1 MAVSLKDRLAKVV
14 RIFTTPPVFAFAL
27 CTIAYFELENA
38 FASPA
43 HYWLSVFFL
52 TLLPLLSYLLF
63 ISVPALRKKGRNTE
77 RNLALAFSVV
87 GYIGGFLFSHWG
99 GTTFERAVMDTYLF
113 SGALLALCTLLHFKA
128 SGHTC
133 GCSGALIALAL
144 FVSPWYLPGYILLT
158 PVVWSSLKLKRH
170 TPLQLLTG
178 ALIPVMA
185 MLLFRQLVL

>member
-1 MAVSLKDRLAKVV
+1 MAVSLKDRLAKAV

-27 CTIAYFELENA
+27 CTIAYFELENG
-38 FASPA
+38 FASSA

-77 RNLALAFSVV
+77 RNLALAFSVA
-87 GYIGGFLFSHWG
+87 GYVGGFLFSHWG
-99 GTTFERAVMDTYLF
+99 GTAFERAVMDTYLF

-128 SGHTC
+128 SGHTS
-133 GCSGALIALAL
+133 GCSGPLIALAL
-144 FVSPWYLPGYILLT
+144 FVSPWYLLGYILLT